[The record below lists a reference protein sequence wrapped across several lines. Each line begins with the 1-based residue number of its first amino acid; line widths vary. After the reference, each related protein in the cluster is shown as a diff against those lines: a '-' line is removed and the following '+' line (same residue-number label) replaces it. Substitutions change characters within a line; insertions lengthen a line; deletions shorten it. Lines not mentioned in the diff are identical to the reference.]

1 MSASPPFHLA
11 FPVRDV
17 ESTRAFYAGV
27 LGCPVGRSAERWIDF
42 DFFGHQ
48 LSAHV
53 AQGDVLASN
62 AVDSNDV
69 ASNAVDG
76 DDVPVRHFGVVL
88 SMERWHALAQRLR
101 AAGAKFLIE
110 PKIRF
115 VGEVGEQATLFVRD
129 PSGNAL
135 EFKAFAD
142 PRKLFQSSS
151 P

>member
-1 MSASPPFHLA
+1 MSSAPPFHLA

-27 LGCPVGRSAERWIDF
+27 LGCPVGREAERWIDF

-48 LSAHV
+48 LSAHM
-53 AQGDVLASN
+53 ADEDLLATN
-62 AVDSNDV
+62 E
-69 ASNAVDG
+69 VDG
-76 DDVPVRHFGVVL
+76 DAVPVRHFGVVL
-88 SMERWHALAQRLR
+88 SMERWRELAERLR
-101 AAGAKFLIE
+101 TAGVEFLIE
-110 PKIRF
+110 PKVRF

-142 PRKLFQSSS
+142 MRRLFQSG
-151 P
+151 

>member
-1 MSASPPFHLA
+1 MSSAPPFHLA

-27 LGCPVGRSAERWIDF
+27 LGCPVGREAERWIDF

-48 LSAHV
+48 LSAHM
-53 AQGDVLASN
+53 ADEDLLATN
-62 AVDSNDV
+62 E
-69 ASNAVDG
+69 VDG
-76 DDVPVRHFGVVL
+76 DAVPVRHFGVVL
-88 SMERWHALAQRLR
+88 SMERWHALAERLR
-101 AAGAKFLIE
+101 TAGVEFLIE
-110 PKIRF
+110 PKVRF

-142 PRKLFQSSS
+142 MRRLFQAK
-151 P
+151 